1 MSAQTLFSPMDID
14 MPTPS
19 VVASYGLGVDSTAIV
34 LRWLEE
40 PASRDFPLNELV
52 LCTSMTGNE
61 FFETGQAVTDHVLP
75 RLRRAGV
82 RFVQVAR
89 SQRKTTLAGDGV
101 VVLDDSTNP
110 QQLHLAG
117 VYTLGDEM
125 LSAGTLPQLGG
136 LRACSLHSKASCLEP
151 VIARITSGK
160 PYRHVLG
167 YEFGEQGRALR
178 DRQYDTQVRSGW
190 YPLVDW
196 QWTRQICH
204 DYIAD
209 ITGHSW
215 QKSACGFCVFSFTT
229 EHGRHAMMQRYRRE
243 PYVGAY
249 AMFLEFVARSL
260 NPAQTLIA
268 GSSLADLIAASD
280 LPQVQAAYDAM
291 LQSTDFSI
299 YEVRRLARAAR
310 NGGRGI
316 TARSVRVLA
325 TGPRRAMHERLT
337 TLPGRRDNRPD
348 GITRH
353 ILRERATDGV
363 DHLYV
368 AAPAGVEAKQRPGF
382 ESWWH
387 EATGSALF

>member
-1 MSAQTLFSPMDID
+1 MSTQTLFSPIDID

-52 LCTSMTGNE
+52 LCTSMAGNE

-89 SQRKTTLAGDGV
+89 SQRKTTIAGNGV
-101 VVLDDSTNP
+101 VVLDDTTTP
-110 QQLHLAG
+110 QRLHLAG

-125 LSAGTLPQLGG
+125 LAAGTLPQLGG

-151 VIARITSGK
+151 VVARITRGQ

-178 DRQYDTQVRSGW
+178 DRQYDTPTRSGW

-204 DYIAD
+204 DYVAD
-209 ITGHSW
+209 VTGHSW

-229 EHGRHAMMQRYRRE
+229 EQGRRAMMQRYRR
-243 PYVGAY
+243 
-249 AMFLEFVARSL
+249 
-260 NPAQTLIA
+260 
-268 GSSLADLIAASD
+268 
-280 LPQVQAAYDAM
+280 
-291 LQSTDFSI
+291 
-299 YEVRRLARAAR
+299 
-310 NGGRGI
+310 GI
-316 TARSVRVLA
+316 E
-325 TGPRRAMHERLT
+325 ERLKEQA
-337 TLPGRRDNRPD
+337 GRRGDRPD

-382 ESWWH
+382 ENWWQ